1 VTIVRRG
8 PVWGSRFL
16 SSGDRAPA
24 RARSGRRPSGLPR
37 GALGGYAAW
46 IVLLHGC
53 GLLGAVLACSPSF
66 ALVGPGALAYAL
78 GLRHA
83 FDADHIA
90 AIDNATRQLVQRG
103 RDPSGVGFYFSLGHS
118 TIVLALVLGAVVV
131 LRSAPPGLGALAAR
145 TGATATRVSGAVLVL
160 LGLGNA
166 SLWWDAYRALRCGRA
181 GTGAARGPRGLA
193 ACVGGPLFRALDAS
207 WHAYPVGV
215 LFGLGFETATE
226 IAVIALSARAAS
238 AGAASLPGL
247 LALPVLFAAGMSLVD
262 TADGVFMAAAYR
274 WAVMN
279 PLGHASYNLAV
290 TGLSV
295 VAALGLG
302 VADLVRAGTGP
313 LDVERAGYLL
323 VASFV
328 VLGLLIYA
336 RGGRRSGREDPP

>member
-1 VTIVRRG
+1 M
-8 PVWGSRFL
+8 
-16 SSGDRAPA
+16 
-24 RARSGRRPSGLPR
+24 
-37 GALGGYAAW
+37 
-46 IVLLHGC
+46 
-53 GLLGAVLACSPSF
+53 
-66 ALVGPGALAYAL
+66 GPGALAYVL

-90 AIDNATRQLVQRG
+90 AIDTATRQLVQRG

-131 LRSAPPGLGALAAR
+131 LRSAIPGFGGLATR
-145 TGATATRVSGAVLVL
+145 IGATATRVSGAVLVL

-166 SLWWDAYRALRCGRA
+166 ALCWDAYQALRRGSPGR
-181 GTGAARGPRGLA
+181 GEVPGPRGLV

-207 WHAYPVGV
+207 WHTYPIGV

-238 AGAASLPGL
+238 AGAASVPGL
-247 LALPVLFAAGMSLVD
+247 LALPVLFAASMSLVD

-279 PLGHASYNLAV
+279 PLGRTSYNLAV
-290 TGLSV
+290 TGLSG

-302 VADLVRAGTGP
+302 VVDLVRAGTGP

-328 VLGLLIYA
+328 VLRLLVYA
-336 RGGRRSGREDPP
+336 HGGRWSRRENHP